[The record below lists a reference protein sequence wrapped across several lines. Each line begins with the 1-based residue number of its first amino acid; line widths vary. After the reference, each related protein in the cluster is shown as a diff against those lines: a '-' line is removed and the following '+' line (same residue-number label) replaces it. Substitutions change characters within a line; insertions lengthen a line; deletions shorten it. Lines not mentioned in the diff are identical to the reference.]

1 MKIHSLIYTSL
12 EHPGPATKKDVELL
26 SEAAKK
32 LGHELEIISALD
44 CQLKF
49 TKKPEVLIKNKKPSG
64 INVLLV
70 RANFLTGSLDFHSGL
85 IKQFELMG
93 IPIINKH
100 LPVLRAKNKQ
110 RSLQTL
116 SRHNIPM
123 PKTYIIR
130 SPEYVDDVVKDI
142 GSFPVIIKTIAG
154 SHGLGVSIVESARG
168 LKSLVSMIVNDRNA
182 APLIVQEYIRESK
195 GKDIRVFILGKRII
209 GAMERIATKRGEFR
223 SNFHLGGRVRVA
235 EMSRKEKD
243 VAFAAVEACGLEM
256 AGVDIL
262 RTKTGPKVLEVNAN
276 PGLEGITLA
285 TGRDVAGEII
295 KYTVKKARRYQRR
308 KENGSGKKR
317 NKK

>member
-1 MKIHSLIYTSL
+1 MKIHTLIYTSL
-12 EHPGPATKKDVELL
+12 ENPGPATKKDIELL
-26 SEAAKK
+26 AEAAEKQ
-32 LGHELEIISALD
+32 GHELEVISALD

-49 TKKPEVLIKNKKPSG
+49 SNKPEVFIKNKKIKG

-85 IKQFELMG
+85 IKQFELTG
-93 IPIINKH
+93 IPIINTH

-110 RSLQTL
+110 RNLQTL
-116 SRHNIPM
+116 SHYKIPI

-142 GSFPVIIKTIAG
+142 GSYPVIIKTTAG

-168 LKSLVSMIVNDRNA
+168 LKSLVGMLVNNRNS

-209 GAMERIATKRGEFR
+209 AAMERIATKKGEFR

-243 VAFAAVEACGLEM
+243 VAFAAVKACGLDM

-285 TGRDVAGEII
+285 TGRDIAGEII
-295 KYTVKKARRYQRR
+295 KYTVNKARRYQRR
-308 KENGSGKKR
+308 QKNGNGEKK
-317 NKK
+317 K